1 MIKSALYFLAGVAIT
16 FVFIVFYGVS
26 ILEQE
31 CKDAGGV
38 LAGTTCVNPSAV
50 IEVK

>member
-1 MIKSALYFLAGVAIT
+1 MKNILYFLAGVLIT
-16 FVFIVFYGVS
+16 FIIVVIYGMGIV
-26 ILEQE
+26 EQE

-38 LAGTTCVNPSAV
+38 LAGSTCINPTAI